1 MPVWATG
8 RAYATQFRNIDHET
22 SIFHLLFH
30 DCHWLLAVLHLGVS
44 GTLLRRLLTRTCSGL
59 AGYLYTLVL
68 LGGLMMM
75 SIQERIQ
82 QSQWVPLLRGSDN
95 IYFAPVIP
103 NKKLQGAMSYL
114 PHGVSPNEVLML
126 IDDTVFGSAKVGM
139 CLTAKGLFYKASFED
154 EQAYPFE
161 HIQRIEADIG
171 ILTSSILINGHDEL
185 NFSQLDKGVVRTLVA
200 FLNECCQGKPET
212 KQTIVKIDA
221 ELRIIIDLFAYFITF
236 NAGQWN
242 TRSKEAVSDHFT
254 KLNDKAVHQYVEKL
268 LNEQTR
274 FDYDDLLHR
283 LADVK
288 DKLAYNF
295 RREMIEQLVY
305 AMALGQVEQDQAD
318 LFMTHLCRVT
328 NVSRAVFPDL
338 VKIIYQY
345 IAGEMNQKKASDLTD
360 QQLQAC
366 KLLEIQPEVLTE
378 QTLQTAYRKKM
389 ADFHPDK
396 YQSLP
401 ESVRQLI
408 DQQAQQLNQARG
420 LLKRY
425 LGNN

>member
-1 MPVWATG
+1 
-8 RAYATQFRNIDHET
+8 
-22 SIFHLLFH
+22 
-30 DCHWLLAVLHLGVS
+30 
-44 GTLLRRLLTRTCSGL
+44 
-59 AGYLYTLVL
+59 
-68 LGGLMMM
+68 MMN
-75 SIQERIQ
+75 IQERIQ

-95 IYFAPVIP
+95 IYFSPVIP

-114 PHGVSPNEVLML
+114 PHGVSPNDVLML
-126 IDDTVFGSAKVGM
+126 IDDTVFGSAKAGM
-139 CLTAKGLFYKASFED
+139 CLTAKGIFYKESFED
-154 EQAYPFE
+154 EQAYLFE

-171 ILTSSILINGHDEL
+171 ILTSSILINGQDEL
-185 NFSQLDKGVVRTLVA
+185 SFSQLDKSMVRTLVA
-200 FLNECCQGKPET
+200 FLNEFRQDKQET
-212 KQTIVKIDA
+212 KQTIIKIDA

-288 DKLAYNF
+288 DDLAYNV

-338 VKIIYQY
+338 VKIIYQCM
-345 IAGEMNQKKASDLTD
+345 AGEINQKKASDLTD
-360 QQLQAC
+360 EQLQAC

-378 QTLQTAYRKKM
+378 QTLQAAYRKKM

-408 DQQAQQLNQARG
+408 EQQAQQLNQARVV
-420 LLKRY
+420 LKAY
-425 LGNN
+425 LGV

>member
-1 MPVWATG
+1 
-8 RAYATQFRNIDHET
+8 
-22 SIFHLLFH
+22 
-30 DCHWLLAVLHLGVS
+30 
-44 GTLLRRLLTRTCSGL
+44 
-59 AGYLYTLVL
+59 
-68 LGGLMMM
+68 M

-126 IDDTVFGSAKVGM
+126 IDDTVFGSAKAGM
-139 CLTAKGLFYKASFED
+139 CLTAKGLFYKESFED

-171 ILTSSILINGHDEL
+171 ILTSSILINGQDEL
-185 NFSQLDKGVVRTLVA
+185 NFSQLDKGMVRTLVA
-200 FLNECCQGKPET
+200 FLNELRQGKPET
-212 KQTIVKIDA
+212 KQTIIKIDA

-268 LNEQTR
+268 LKEQTR

-283 LADVK
+283 LADLK
-288 DKLAYNF
+288 DDLAYNF

-305 AMALGQVEQDQAD
+305 AMALGKVEQDQAD

-328 NVSRAVFPDL
+328 KVSRAVFPDL
-338 VKIIYQY
+338 VKIIYQCM
-345 IAGEMNQKKASDLTD
+345 AGEMNQKKASDLTEE
-360 QQLQAC
+360 QLQAC

-378 QTLQTAYRKKM
+378 QTLQSAYRKKM

-408 DQQAQQLNQARG
+408 EQQAQQLNQARVV
-420 LLKRY
+420 LKAY
-425 LGNN
+425 LGV

>member
-1 MPVWATG
+1 MVM
-8 RAYATQFRNIDHET
+8 N
-22 SIFHLLFH
+22 
-30 DCHWLLAVLHLGVS
+30 
-44 GTLLRRLLTRTCSGL
+44 
-59 AGYLYTLVL
+59 
-68 LGGLMMM
+68 
-75 SIQERIQ
+75 IQERIQ

-95 IYFAPVIP
+95 IYFSPIIP

-114 PHGVSPNEVLML
+114 PHGVSPNDVLML

-139 CLTAKGLFYKASFED
+139 CLTAKGIFYKESFED
-154 EQAYPFE
+154 EQAYLFE

-171 ILTSSILINGHDEL
+171 ILTSSILINGQDEL
-185 NFSQLDKGVVRTLVA
+185 NFSQLDKGMVRTLVA
-200 FLNECCQGKPET
+200 FLNELHQDKQET

-268 LNEQTR
+268 LREQTC
-274 FDYDDLLHR
+274 FDYGDLLHR
-283 LADVK
+283 LADLK
-288 DKLAYNF
+288 DDLAYNL

-328 NVSRAVFPDL
+328 NISRAVFPDL
-338 VKIIYQY
+338 VKIIYQCM
-345 IAGEMNQKKASDLTD
+345 AGEMNQNKASDLTEE
-360 QQLQAC
+360 QLQAC

-378 QTLQTAYRKKM
+378 QTLQVAYRKKM

-401 ESVRQLI
+401 ESVQQLI
-408 DQQAQQLNQARG
+408 EQQAQQLNQARAV
-420 LLKRY
+420 LKAY
-425 LGNN
+425 LGV

>member
-1 MPVWATG
+1 M
-8 RAYATQFRNIDHET
+8 N
-22 SIFHLLFH
+22 
-30 DCHWLLAVLHLGVS
+30 
-44 GTLLRRLLTRTCSGL
+44 
-59 AGYLYTLVL
+59 
-68 LGGLMMM
+68 
-75 SIQERIQ
+75 IQERIQ

-95 IYFAPVIP
+95 IYFSPVIP

-114 PHGVSPNEVLML
+114 PHDVNPNDVLML

-139 CLTAKGLFYKASFED
+139 CLTAKGIFYKESFED
-154 EQAYPFE
+154 EQAYLFE

-200 FLNECCQGKPET
+200 FLNECCLGKQEN
-212 KQTIVKIDA
+212 KQTIIKIDA
-221 ELRIIIDLFAYFITF
+221 ELRIIIDLFTYFITF

-288 DKLAYNF
+288 DDLAYNV

-338 VKIIYQY
+338 VKIIYQCM
-345 IAGEMNQKKASDLTD
+345 AGEMNQKKVSDLTD
-360 QQLQAC
+360 EQLQAC
-366 KLLEIQPEVLTE
+366 KLFEIQPEGLTE
-378 QTLQTAYRKKM
+378 QTLQAAYRKKM
-389 ADFHPDK
+389 VDFHPDK

-408 DQQAQQLNQARG
+408 EQQAQQLNQARAV
-420 LLKRY
+420 LKAY
-425 LGNN
+425 LGV

>member
-1 MPVWATG
+1 
-8 RAYATQFRNIDHET
+8 
-22 SIFHLLFH
+22 
-30 DCHWLLAVLHLGVS
+30 
-44 GTLLRRLLTRTCSGL
+44 
-59 AGYLYTLVL
+59 
-68 LGGLMMM
+68 M

-82 QSQWVPLLRGSDN
+82 QSQWVPLLRSSDN

-114 PHGVSPNEVLML
+114 PHGVNPNEVLML

-139 CLTAKGLFYKASFED
+139 CLTAKGLFYKAIFEE
-154 EQAYPFE
+154 EQAYLFE
-161 HIQRIEADIG
+161 HIQQVEADIG
-171 ILTSSILINGHDEL
+171 ILTSSILINDHDEL
-185 NFSQLDKGVVRTLVA
+185 SFSQLDKGVVRALVA
-200 FLNECCQGKPET
+200 FLNECCQGKQAA
-212 KQTIVKIDA
+212 KQTNVNIDA
-221 ELRIIIDLFAYFITF
+221 EMQIMIDLFAYFITF
-236 NAGQWN
+236 SAGQWN
-242 TRSKEAVSDHFT
+242 ARSKEAVSDHFT

-268 LNEQTR
+268 LNEQTH

-288 DKLAYNF
+288 DDLAYNV

-338 VKIIYQY
+338 VKIIYQCM
-345 IAGEMNQKKASDLTD
+345 AGEMNQKKASDLTD

-378 QTLQTAYRKKM
+378 QTLQVAYRKKM

-408 DQQAQQLNQARG
+408 EQQAQQLNQARVV
-420 LLKRY
+420 LKAY
-425 LGNN
+425 LGV

>member
-1 MPVWATG
+1 
-8 RAYATQFRNIDHET
+8 
-22 SIFHLLFH
+22 
-30 DCHWLLAVLHLGVS
+30 
-44 GTLLRRLLTRTCSGL
+44 
-59 AGYLYTLVL
+59 
-68 LGGLMMM
+68 M
-75 SIQERIQ
+75 SIEERIQ

-126 IDDTVFGSAKVGM
+126 IDDTVFGSAKAGM
-139 CLTAKGLFYKASFED
+139 CLTAKGLFYKESFED
-154 EQAYPFE
+154 EQAYLFE

-185 NFSQLDKGVVRTLVA
+185 SFSQLDKGAIRALAA
-200 FLNECCQGKPET
+200 FLNECCQGLHSRQSNR
-212 KQTIVKIDA
+212 QTSIKIEA
-221 ELRIIIDLFAYFITF
+221 EVQIIIDLFAYFITF

-242 TRSKEAVSDHFT
+242 ARSKEAVSDHFT

-268 LNEQTR
+268 LNEQMR
-274 FDYDDLLHR
+274 FDYEDLLHR

-288 DKLAYNF
+288 DDLAYNF

-328 NVSRAVFPDL
+328 NVSKAVLPEL
-338 VKIIYQY
+338 VKIIYQCM
-345 IAGEMNQKKASDLTD
+345 AGEMNQKKASDLTEE
-360 QQLQAC
+360 QLQAC

-378 QTLQTAYRKKM
+378 QTLQSAYRKKM

-401 ESVRQLI
+401 ESVQQLI
-408 DQQAQQLNQARG
+408 QQQAQQLNQARA
-420 LLKRY
+420 LLKAY
-425 LGNN
+425 LGV